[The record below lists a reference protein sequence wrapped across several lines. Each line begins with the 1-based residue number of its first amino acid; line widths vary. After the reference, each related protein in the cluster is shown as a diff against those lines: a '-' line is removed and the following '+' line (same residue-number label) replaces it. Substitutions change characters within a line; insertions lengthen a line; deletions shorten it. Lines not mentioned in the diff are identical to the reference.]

1 MWRLLK
7 RNIRKLS
14 FFAIPYFDRSEK
26 SKRFLAGSLTI
37 ATRYAGPAQF
47 NKLSINIKRVK
58 IYL

>member
-1 MWRLLK
+1 LK
-7 RNIRKLS
+7 RNIRRLS

-47 NKLSINIKRVK
+47 NKLSINIKRVRM
-58 IYL
+58 YV